1 MAYQALYRKWR
12 PASFDDV
19 KGQDH
24 IVTALR
30 NQIRMNRIGHAY
42 LFCGTRGTGKT
53 SVAKIFAKAV
63 NCQHP
68 VDGSPCNEC
77 DMCRAVNEQRSMNV
91 IEIDAASN
99 NGVDNIREI
108 RDEVAFSPAEGRY
121 KVYIIDEVHMLSKG
135 AFNALLKTLEEPPEY
150 VIFILATTEP
160 FRIPVTILSRCQR
173 YDFHRITV
181 RVITDR
187 LRELADAE
195 GIQAQDQALEY
206 IARMGDGSMRDALSL
221 LDQCVSFYI
230 GQELTYEN
238 VLKVLGAVDMSVFST
253 VFRCIAEG
261 DAARALDELDGAIA
275 GGGDVIQFTRDLT
288 MYFRNVLMV
297 QCGDDDLAA
306 AYVSAGQLAALRD
319 DSQLVDTQSLM
330 RCIRVLSELEEKLRL
345 STQKRVT
352 LEVALVKLCRPAME
366 TDISSLLQRIGML
379 EKKVAA
385 LDSAAAQGRLVVQS
399 AEVSGASSSEERAE
413 IKASGQQKRPAGQK
427 TEDRDP
433 EGNEAGSTADG
444 VRRLIDNWYSAFGD
458 ASAPAQVTLRK
469 THPQAG
475 EGSQITVICD
485 DDMTYKYWNKHLQ
498 ELDRI
503 AGDFAGTEIDLKIK
517 QEMPQG
523 GGPEFDPVDLFNT
536 DGVDIVDED

>member
-399 AEVSGASSSEERAE
+399 AEVSGASSAEERAE

>member
-385 LDSAAAQGRLVVQS
+385 LGSAAAQGRLVVQS

>member
-1 MAYQALYRKWR
+1 MYKALYRKWR

-385 LDSAAAQGRLVVQS
+385 LGSAAAQGRLVVQS